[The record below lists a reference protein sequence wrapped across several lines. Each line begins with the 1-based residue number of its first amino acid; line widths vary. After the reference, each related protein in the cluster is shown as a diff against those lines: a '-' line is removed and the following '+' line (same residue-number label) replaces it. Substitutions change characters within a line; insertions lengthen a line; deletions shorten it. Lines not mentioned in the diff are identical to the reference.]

1 MAKKD
6 FGNVVGKCSICT
18 INLWDSTDGKPAI
31 WPCNVKGCPY
41 ESKAKQNQLDKIPF
55 QSPTGSGIGQIDF

>member
-6 FGNVVGKCSICT
+6 FGTAVGKCEICT
-18 INLWDSTDGKPAI
+18 INCRDSTDGKPAI

-41 ESKAKQNQLDKIPF
+41 ESGASQNRLSNVPF
-55 QSPTGSGIGQIDF
+55 QSPTGSGIGQIEF

>member
-31 WPCNVKGCPY
+31 WPCNVNGCPY
-41 ESKAKQNQLDKIPF
+41 ESKINKIN
-55 QSPTGSGIGQIDF
+55 

>member
-6 FGNVVGKCSICT
+6 FGTAVRKCEICT
-18 INLWDSTDGKPAI
+18 INCWDSTDGKPAI

-41 ESKAKQNQLDKIPF
+41 ESGASQNRLSNVPF
-55 QSPTGSGIGQIDF
+55 QSPTGSGIGQIEF

>member
-18 INLWDSTDGKPAI
+18 INLWDASDGKPAI

-41 ESKAKQNQLDKIPF
+41 ESKGKQNLLDNTPF
-55 QSPTGSGIGQIDF
+55 QSPTGSGIAQIDF

>member
-6 FGNVVGKCSICT
+6 FGNVVGKCEICT

-31 WPCNVKGCPY
+31 WPCNVNGCPY
-41 ESKAKQNQLDKIPF
+41 EF
-55 QSPTGSGIGQIDF
+55 

>member
-6 FGNVVGKCSICT
+6 FGTAIGKCEICT
-18 INLWDSTDGKPAI
+18 INLWDSTGGKPAI
-31 WPCNVKGCPY
+31 WPCNVNGCSY
-41 ESKAKQNQLDKIPF
+41 ESKATQNEISKIPF

>member
-6 FGNVVGKCSICT
+6 FGTAVGKCEICT

-31 WPCNVKGCPY
+31 WPCNVNGCPY
-41 ESKAKQNQLDKIPF
+41 ESKAKQNQLDKIQDWVRYRTDRF
-55 QSPTGSGIGQIDF
+55 LI